1 MYLEKF
7 FLNTCYMSL
16 YSNNYSSNDY
26 KKQHSLL
33 NLDAK
38 YNGRVNVIEPE
49 NPDIRFQ
56 MYEKVAVK
64 NKATEY
70 REALTGEW
78 ENNLLAKVFF
88 SQGNAQIV
96 QNGLRAGVYEMS
108 KNQYVIP
115 PQNMDALKII
125 MRNIYLQYA
134 QHYAKD
140 VTGQVERL
148 NELVLS
154 QCVPMIY
161 NETVGYM
168 KYLQDQSTL
177 VVPLDVPMHHDRNYK
192 QLELKPW
199 F

>member
-1 MYLEKF
+1 
-7 FLNTCYMSL
+7 MSL

-26 KKQHSLL
+26 RKNNSIL
-33 NLDAK
+33 NLDQR
-38 YNGRVNVIEPE
+38 YNGRVNIMEPD
-49 NPDIRFQ
+49 NPDVRFQ
-56 MYEKVAVK
+56 MYERIAIK

-70 REALTGEW
+70 RESLTGEW

-88 SQGNAQIV
+88 SQGNMQIV
-96 QNGLRAGVYEMS
+96 QNGLRAGVYELS

-115 PQNMDALKII
+115 PQNIDALKIL

-134 QHYAKD
+134 QHYAD
-140 VTGQVERL
+140 NVTQQVERL
-148 NELVLS
+148 NDLVLKH
-154 QCVPMIY
+154 CVPLVY

-168 KYLQDQSTL
+168 KYLQDQSSL

>member
-1 MYLEKF
+1 
-7 FLNTCYMSL
+7 MSL
-16 YSNNYSSNDY
+16 YSTNYSSNDY
-26 KKQHSLL
+26 KKHHSLL

-108 KNQYVIP
+108 KNQYIIP

-148 NELVLS
+148 NELVLN
-154 QCVPMIY
+154 QCIPMIY

>member
-1 MYLEKF
+1 
-7 FLNTCYMSL
+7 MSL

-26 KKQHSLL
+26 KKHHSLL

-168 KYLQDQSTL
+168 KYLQDQSSL

>member
-16 YSNNYSSNDY
+16 YSNDYSSNEY

>member
-16 YSNNYSSNDY
+16 YSNEYSSNDY
-26 KKQHSLL
+26 KKNHSLL

-134 QHYAKD
+134 QHYATD

-148 NELVLS
+148 NSLVLS
-154 QCVPMIY
+154 QCVPMVY

-168 KYLQDQSTL
+168 KYLQDQSSL

>member
-1 MYLEKF
+1 
-7 FLNTCYMSL
+7 MSL
-16 YSNNYSSNDY
+16 YSNEYSSNDY
-26 KKQHSLL
+26 KKHNSLL

-38 YNGRVNVIEPE
+38 YNGRINIIEPE

-134 QHYAKD
+134 QHYATD

-148 NELVLS
+148 NNLVLS
-154 QCVPMIY
+154 QSVPMVY

>member
-16 YSNNYSSNDY
+16 YSNDYSSNDY
-26 KKQHSLL
+26 KKNHSLL

-38 YNGRVNVIEPE
+38 YNGRVNVLEPE

-134 QHYAKD
+134 QHYATD

-148 NELVLS
+148 NNLVLS
-154 QCVPMIY
+154 QCVPMVY

-168 KYLQDQSTL
+168 KYLQDQSSL